1 MPVLG
6 VLLLVGLGA
15 APVVPQATREMVAVE
30 MWYMAPRMVRTCK
43 LINPRGA
50 GHYDRALAS
59 WKARERTVVN
69 AALSVIHKQRR
80 PYATFDDVMKQ
91 VHGVVDQFE
100 SAPAGKQKEVCRN
113 LLRTLEAERATS
125 YTPAQLRAMAQS
137 GKQPALFPP
146 TVKTQSMPYQAC
158 TAKVRSLSAAAQP
171 EFPTVSVVLANTLYT
186 SKIWRRQEV
195 ITLTCRAADQK
206 IVITTAKYR

>member
-15 APVVPQATREMVAVE
+15 TPVVPQATKEMVAVE
-30 MWYMAPRMVRTCK
+30 MWYMAPQMVRTCK

-50 GHYDRALAS
+50 GHYDQVLAS
-59 WKARERTVVN
+59 WKARERTEVN
-69 AALSVIHKQRR
+69 AALSAIHNQRR

-100 SAPAGKQKEVCRN
+100 GAPTGKQKEVCGN
-113 LLRTLEAERATS
+113 LLHTLEAGRATS

-137 GKQPALFPP
+137 GKQPALLPP

-158 TAKVRSLSAAAQP
+158 TAKVRSLSATARP
-171 EFPTVSVVLANTLYT
+171 ELPTVSVVLTNTLYT

-195 ITLTCRAADQK
+195 VTLTCRAADQK
-206 IVITTAKYR
+206 LVIATAKYR